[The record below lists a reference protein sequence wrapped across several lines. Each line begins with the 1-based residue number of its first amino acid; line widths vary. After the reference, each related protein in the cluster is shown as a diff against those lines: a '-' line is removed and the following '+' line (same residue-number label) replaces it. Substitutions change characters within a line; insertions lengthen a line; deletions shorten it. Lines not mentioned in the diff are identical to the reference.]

1 MKIIEVIPLT
11 KIPLPNTQI
20 LTYFT
25 NKVNVDWGSLVM
37 APLGKRK
44 VPAIAINS
52 HSLEDEKM
60 NIRKAGFQ
68 LSPIKE
74 VLSAKPV
81 ISPKQLELAF
91 WMHEYYYEPLG
102 LILKSMLPKN
112 TTFIPNF
119 PLTPF
124 SLPLRQPNPSPRRTV
139 LLQSN
144 IKDGVHCFQK
154 EIEKTL
160 AEKKQV
166 LILAPEINI
175 LEKINKLLP
184 YNSVTITSKTSQ
196 KKFKEIWQKTANGK
210 IKIIFGTRKALFLPF
225 RDLGLIILTE
235 EHNPHY
241 KSWDQHPKYH
251 ARETAAKLTEL
262 FNAKIIMQSETPSIE
277 TEFKMQ
283 NAKIKTTMQ
292 NVKLRRDSKIID
304 MREEMKAQNYS
315 IFSHELLEKLK
326 KSLPTG
332 QAGVEKREKIILF
345 INRRGKASAILCRDC
360 GHIVKCKNCDVPLI
374 MHALPR
380 PVPPYFR
387 GGGRQ

>member
-1 MKIIEVIPLT
+1 MKIITCIPLT
-11 KIPLPNTQI
+11 KIPLPSTQI

-25 NKVNVDWGSLVM
+25 NKVNIKWGSLVM

-44 VPAIAINS
+44 VPAIVINS
-52 HSLEDEKM
+52 RSLEDEKM

-81 ISPKQLELAF
+81 ISPKQLKLAF

-102 LILKSMLPKN
+102 LILKPMLSKN

-144 IKDGVHCFQK
+144 IKDGIRYFQK

-175 LEKINKLLP
+175 LEKINKL
-184 YNSVTITSKTSQ
+184 
-196 KKFKEIWQKTANGK
+196 
-210 IKIIFGTRKALFLPF
+210 
-225 RDLGLIILTE
+225 
-235 EHNPHY
+235 
-241 KSWDQHPKYH
+241 
-251 ARETAAKLTEL
+251 
-262 FNAKIIMQSETPSIE
+262 
-277 TEFKMQ
+277 
-283 NAKIKTTMQ
+283 
-292 NVKLRRDSKIID
+292 
-304 MREEMKAQNYS
+304 
-315 IFSHELLEKLK
+315 
-326 KSLPTG
+326 
-332 QAGVEKREKIILF
+332 
-345 INRRGKASAILCRDC
+345 
-360 GHIVKCKNCDVPLI
+360 
-374 MHALPR
+374 
-380 PVPPYFR
+380 
-387 GGGRQ
+387 